1 MEPFTPLINLLVVL
15 AALSVAAERAT
26 NVFKLN
32 RSQLATKAA
41 TKEEEKSRERSITQA
56 SIAVSIGLALVMK
69 ADFFALLGNLNAP
82 WATLGWIR
90 MEGGMLVRA
99 DALASVGSAV
109 YAVVGSVL
117 TGFALGF
124 GSKFWHD
131 LLDIV
136 FQTRERIGKTTRA
149 AQLTPPTGE

>member
-15 AALSVAAERAT
+15 SALSVAAERAT

-32 RSQLATKAA
+32 RPRLATKGA
-41 TKEEEKSRERSITQA
+41 TRDEEKERERSITQA

-69 ADFFALLGNLNAP
+69 GDFFALLVGLGTP
-82 WATLGWIR
+82 WETLGWAR

-99 DALASVGSAV
+99 DELSSAGAATL
-109 YAVVGSVL
+109 AVVGSVV

-136 FQTRERIGKTTRA
+136 FETRERIGAGADDTVA
-149 AQLTPPTGE
+149 EPSGP